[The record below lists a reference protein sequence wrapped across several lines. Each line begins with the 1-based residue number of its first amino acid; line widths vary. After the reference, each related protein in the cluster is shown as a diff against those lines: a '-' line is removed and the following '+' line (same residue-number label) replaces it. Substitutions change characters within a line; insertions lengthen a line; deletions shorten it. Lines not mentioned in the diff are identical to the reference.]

1 MLFIPLQMLFQMSCI
16 PMLMLSSLSFK
27 CLRLLQI
34 MSLQSLHMRPM
45 QTLKMLL
52 SLQSKMRIPLQIP
65 MQSQMLFAESC
76 LQSAV
81 TFLLLKK
88 LMRENIF
95 WKNKKT
101 KNINWWWLWILER
114 FVYNYLFLL
123 QPNIFFF
130 NLTNIIISY
139 LLNFF

>member
-1 MLFIPLQMLFQMSCI
+1 MPHISLF
-16 PMLMLSSLSFK
+16 MLSSMSFE
-27 CLRLLQI
+27 CMYLLQI

-95 WKNKKT
+95 
-101 KNINWWWLWILER
+101 
-114 FVYNYLFLL
+114 
-123 QPNIFFF
+123 
-130 NLTNIIISY
+130 
-139 LLNFF
+139 